1 MEKICDTYLYET
13 LDLAAQ
19 LLDVADRGDG
29 QREDVNCGILF
40 GTVRDAAYKI
50 RSLAEAELARH
61 QAVSS
66 SPTPAQAHHL
76 PSDV

>member
-50 RSLAEAELARH
+50 RSLAEEEIARH
-61 QAVSS
+61 QAFR
-66 SPTPAQAHHL
+66 
-76 PSDV
+76 PSRITSRAPH